1 MGRSARRAHRAA
13 VAVLAAAGLSALVAA
28 AAPGVVAAAA
38 DSEVA
43 GVVIN
48 EVSQR
53 VNPDWVE
60 FHNAGD
66 EPADLSGW
74 TFQDDQDRGPEDY
87 VFPPGTVIPAGWYLV
102 LDAAEGD
109 TPGFEFGL
117 GAEDTVRL
125 SDPVG
130 TLVDSISWTGH
141 AATTYGRCPDG
152 TGEVRLTAGPTRGEA
167 NDCTSPARIN
177 EVAAGFVELV
187 NPSETALDLS
197 GHVVRAPGEGGGS
210 YEFAAGS
217 VAAPGAF
224 VSIAAE
230 VLGFAPSEVGGIELV
245 DGNGAVADQHAWDAL
260 PSPSLGRCPDGT
272 GAFAVTASATPAAAN
287 DCVPVAGQ
295 DVVKVNEV
303 ESDEGD
309 PGDWIELV
317 NTGAEAVDLSGWLV
331 RDNDDTRFSTVP
343 AGTVVEAGGF
353 YVHEESVLGF
363 GLGGGDLARLY
374 TPNGTLADSYAWE
387 EHALTTYGRCPDGT
401 GEFRTTTTPT
411 KGAANDCGPAVRINE
426 IESSGGEP
434 GDWVELANPSAE
446 DADIAG
452 FQVRDDDDE
461 HVWTAPAGTVV
472 PAGGHYVVDEADLD
486 LGLGGAD
493 TVRLFAADGAPID
506 SYAWTEHAATTY
518 GRCPDGTGAFA
529 VTVEPTRGAV
539 NSCEGDAVPPAPWPG
554 GPDATVID
562 AEDAFDGDLSGIDY
576 APAGTDEPGLLW
588 AVDNGRGRLHRLE
601 WDGTVWANS
610 TSGGW
615 SAGKPLHYPGGI
627 GTPDSEGVTVTGDG
641 SVVVG
646 TERDNDA
653 DDVSQLSL
661 LRFDVSGAEA
671 ALTATTE
678 WDLTAGL
685 PATGPNAGIEAVEW
699 VPDDVLTALGFVDAS
714 TGAAYDPSGYGPHG
728 GGVYFVGVEGAG
740 LVYAYLLLDD
750 GGVRQLAVLDPE
762 LAGVMALDF
771 DLATGTLWVVCDEGC
786 EGTSALLRVGDDG
799 AFAVTR
805 QVAPPAAVAALNTEG
820 FAITSVERCADGV
833 RPVYWTDDDDT
844 DGHSLRAGTLP
855 CPDDPGEPGD
865 EDGSDAGTDDGAE
878 DGTADGSDTGA
889 DSGTDDGADDGAGD
903 GGDGGTLPDT
913 GGVAGYLVAGGV
925 LLTLAGFALV
935 VADRRRRAVS

>member
-1 MGRSARRAHRAA
+1 MSARKAHGAG
-13 VAVLAAAGLSALVAA
+13 VAVLAAAGLAPLVAA
-28 AAPGVVAAAA
+28 VTPGIVAAAA
-38 DSEVA
+38 DTEVS

-60 FHNAGD
+60 FHNTGD
-66 EPADLSGW
+66 EAADLSGW
-74 TFQDDQDRGPEDY
+74 KFQDDQDRGPEDY

-109 TPGFEFGL
+109 TRGFEFGL

-125 SDPVG
+125 SDPTG
-130 TLVDSISWTGH
+130 TLVDSLSWTEH

-152 TGEVRLTAGPTRGEA
+152 TGEVRLTAAPTRGEA
-167 NDCTSPARIN
+167 NDCSSPARIN
-177 EVAAGFVELV
+177 EVASGFVELV
-187 NPSETALDLS
+187 NPTDADLDLS
-197 GHVVRAPGEGGGS
+197 GVVVRAAGADDGYVVTAGGVIRAGG
-210 YEFAAGS
+210 FASIDVS
-217 VAAPGAF
+217 VLP
-224 VSIAAE
+224 
-230 VLGFAPSEVGGIELV
+230 FAPSEVDGIELV
-245 DGNGAVADQHAWDAL
+245 DADGTVVDEQGWDTL
-260 PSPSLGRCPDGT
+260 PAPSLGRCPDAT
-272 GAFAVTASATPAAAN
+272 GPFAVTASATPSAAN

-331 RDNDDTRFSTVP
+331 RDSDDTRFSTIP
-343 AGTVVEAGGF
+343 DGTVVEAGGF
-353 YVHEESVLGF
+353 YVHEETALGF
-363 GLGGGDLARLY
+363 GLGGGDQARLY
-374 TPNGTLADSYAWE
+374 TPNGTLADSYTWE
-387 EHALTTYGRCPDGT
+387 EHAATTYGRCPDGT

-426 IESSGGEP
+426 IESSDGEP
-434 GDWVELANPSAE
+434 SDWVELANPSAE
-446 DADIAG
+446 DVDIAG
-452 FQVRDDDDE
+452 FQVKDDDDT

-472 PAGGHYVVDEADLD
+472 PAGGHYVVEETDLD
-486 LGLGGAD
+486 FGLGGAD
-493 TVRLFAADGAPID
+493 TVRLFAADGSAID
-506 SYAWTEHAATTY
+506 SYAWADHAATTY

-529 VTVEPTRGAV
+529 VTVEPTKGAV

-554 GPDATVID
+554 GPAVTVVD

-576 APAGTDEPGLLW
+576 APSGTAEPGVLW

-610 TSGGW
+610 TDDGW
-615 SAGKPLHYPGGI
+615 SAGKPLHYPGGV

-671 ALTATTE
+671 ALSATTE
-678 WDLTAGL
+678 WDLTADL
-685 PATGPNAGIEAVEW
+685 PTTGPNAGIEAVEW
-699 VPDDVLTALGFVDAS
+699 VPDDVLTGLGLVDES
-714 TGAAYDPSGYGPHG
+714 TGGAYDPDGYPAHG
-728 GGVYFVGVEGAG
+728 DGVYFVGVEGTG
-740 LVYAYLLLDD
+740 QVYAYLLLDD
-750 GGVRQLAVLDPE
+750 GGIRQLAAIDPE

-771 DLATGTLWVVCDEGC
+771 DLATGTLWAVCDDGC
-786 EGTSALLRVGDDG
+786 EGASSLLRVGDDG
-799 AFAVTR
+799 AFAVTG
-805 QVAPPAAVAALNTEG
+805 QVARPAAMANLNSEG
-820 FAITSVERCADGV
+820 FAITPVERCADGV

-855 CPDDPGEPGD
+855 CPEDPGEPGD
-865 EDGSDAGTDDGAE
+865 DDGSDAGTDDGGA
-878 DGTADGSDTGA
+878 ADGSDTGA
-889 DSGTDDGADDGAGD
+889 GDGADAGAEPGGESGADDGTE
-903 GGDGGTLPDT
+903 DGGTLPDT
-913 GGVAGYLVAGGV
+913 GATAGWLVAGGL

-935 VADRRRRAVS
+935 AADRRRRAVS